1 MQAGIV
7 SCGVYIP
14 RLRIKREEYQRAWG
28 YSSRWVEEKSVAG
41 FDEDSIT
48 MSVEAASNALTN
60 ANLDVSEIDA
70 VYFAS
75 TSAPYAEKQNASTIA
90 TALGCKSDTATLD
103 ATSST
108 RSGTSALLS
117 CLDFVASGRG
127 RTGLVAA
134 GDCPLGDPTGTLEHQ
149 LGAAAAAVVVGREQ
163 AAVKVEGSFS
173 IASETLGER
182 FRRDGQ
188 SYVTSVDLGP
198 YHERAVDQVV
208 TSCMKGMMDR
218 LHRSPK
224 DYAWLVLQGL
234 DDGKAMGL
242 SKKLGFED
250 SKIAPSMI
258 SAKIGDVGAASPL
271 LALSKLLESTLQGQR
286 MILCSYGP
294 GGGADALS
302 LSIEGEMKTVSGA
315 AYADYLAR
323 KEYIDYMTYMKV
335 RRIIAKG

>member
-1 MQAGIV
+1 
-7 SCGVYIP
+7 
-14 RLRIKREEYQRAWG
+14 
-28 YSSRWVEEKSVAG
+28 
-41 FDEDSIT
+41 
-48 MSVEAASNALTN
+48 
-60 ANLDVSEIDA
+60 VSEIDA

-90 TALGCKSDTATLD
+90 TALGCKSVTATVD
-103 ATSST
+103 TTSST

-149 LGAAAAAVVVGREQ
+149 LGAAAAAVIVGREQ
-163 AAVKVEGSFS
+163 VAVQVEGSFS
-173 IASETLGER
+173 VLSETLGER
-182 FRRDGQ
+182 FRRHDQ

-198 YHERAVDQVV
+198 YHEREVDQVV

-218 LHRSPK
+218 LRRSPK
-224 DYAWLVLQGL
+224 DYAWFVLQGL
-234 DDGKAMGL
+234 DDGKAMEL

-250 SKIAPSMI
+250 SKIAPSVI
-258 SAKIGDVGAASPL
+258 STRIGDVGAASPL

-286 MILCSYGP
+286 VILCSYGP

-302 LSIEGEMKTVSGA
+302 LSVGRAMKPANGT
-315 AYADYLAR
+315 AYEDYLAR
-323 KEYIDYMTYMKV
+323 KEYIDYIAYMKV
-335 RRIIAKG
+335 RRIIGKS